1 MLDLLQFT
9 GKQRQFVELLQR
21 QQRVESLRSLCA
33 QAGFDINF
41 INGFLRSGALDGY
54 VQWQEHRQQTWVLTA
69 KGESLGGVLPGSA
82 LADRLLQGVGDRA
95 TLQTELGTAFS
106 LNYGALRREQAVD
119 LVDGDGEGAVKVLK
133 SSVLA
138 AYRQRQ
144 GVFTAI
150 YEAARTG
157 NAVGH
162 PLDDSAS
169 SSLEWLHQ
177 QGYIASQVASDYSL
191 TVLPSLQ
198 ALELGDVVTA
208 LTSDLILSGQWR
220 QADFKP
226 YDIHADVPDVA
237 YGRPT
242 ILTQC
247 IQRIRDIFLTMGFD
261 EMSGYLVE
269 SAFWNFDALFT
280 PQDHPA
286 REVQDTFYL
295 AHPQTLP
302 LPDDAALVQ
311 RVKQVHEA
319 NYGGQWTEAE
329 ASRAILRA
337 HTTTSTAR
345 RLHQLQGQDGKY
357 FSIDRVFRNETIDR
371 THLAEFHQIEGV
383 VVGEL
388 LSVRTLM
395 GYLTYF
401 YEHLGFKDLKFK
413 PTYNPYTEPSL
424 EVFAYHL
431 PSDRY
436 IEVGNSG
443 LFRQE
448 MLDPLGCGD
457 KSTVAWG
464 LGLERIAMLLYG
476 VEKLSDLIGPDIRLE
491 TTARYPSGN
500 DAPGL

>member
-1 MLDLLQFT
+1 MLDLLQLS
-9 GKQRQFVELLQR
+9 GKQRQFVDLLQ
-21 QQRVESLRSLCA
+21 QQQTVTSLRSLCA
-33 QAGFDINF
+33 QTGFDVNF

-54 VQWQEHRQQTWVLTA
+54 VQWQEHSQQRWVLTA
-69 KGESLGGVLPGSA
+69 KGEDLGGLLPGVA
-82 LADRLLQGVGDRA
+82 LADRLLAGIRDRA
-95 TLQTELGTAFS
+95 TLQADLGPAFS

-119 LVDGDGEGAVKVLK
+119 LVDGDGEGAVAVLK
-133 SSVLA
+133 SSVLS
-138 AYRQRQ
+138 AYQQRQ
-144 GVFTAI
+144 GVFKAI
-150 YEAARTG
+150 ACGEVPAAG
-157 NAVGH
+157 A
-162 PLDDSAS
+162 A
-169 SSLEWLHQ
+169 SSLEWLQQ
-177 QGYIASQVASDYSL
+177 QGYITSRVESDYSL
-191 TVLPSLQ
+191 TVLPALQ
-198 ALELGDVVTA
+198 ALELGNVITA
-208 LTSDLILSGQWR
+208 LGSELILSGQWR
-220 QADFKP
+220 EVELKP
-226 YDIHADVPDVA
+226 YDIHAEVPDVA

-247 IQRIRDIFLTMGFD
+247 IQRIRDIFLNMGFN

-302 LPDDAALVQ
+302 LPEDPTLVAQ
-311 RVKQVHEA
+311 VKQVHEA

-345 RLHQLQGQDGKY
+345 RLHQLQGKDGKY
-357 FSIDRVFRNETIDR
+357 FSIDRVFRNETVDR

-401 YEHLGFKDLKFK
+401 YERLGFKNLKFK

-424 EVFAYHL
+424 EVFAYHP

-436 IEVGNSG
+436 LEVGNSG

-448 MLDPLGCGD
+448 MLAPLGGGE

-464 LGLERIAMLLYG
+464 LGLERIAMLLYD
-476 VEKLSDLIGPDIRLE
+476 VEKLSDLIGPDIRL
-491 TTARYPSGN
+491 
-500 DAPGL
+500 

>member
-1 MLDLLQFT
+1 MLDLLRLT

-21 QQRVESLRSLCA
+21 QQRVDSLRSLCA
-33 QAGFDINF
+33 EAGFDVNF
-41 INGFLRSGALDGY
+41 IHGFLLSGALDGY
-54 VQWQEHRQQTWVLTA
+54 VQRQEHTQQAWVLTA
-69 KGESLGGVLPGSA
+69 KGEALGKVLPGFP

-95 TLQTELGTAFS
+95 TLQTELGSAFS

-119 LVDGDGEGAVKVLK
+119 LADGDREGVVTVLK

-138 AYRQRQ
+138 AYQQRQ
-144 GVFTAI
+144 AVFGAI
-150 YEAARTG
+150 AAG
-157 NAVGH
+157 QA
-162 PLDDSAS
+162 LDGGAA
-169 SSLEWLHQ
+169 SSLEWLQQ
-177 QGYIASQVASDYSL
+177 QGYVTSRVETDYSL
-191 TVLPSLQ
+191 TVLPALQ
-198 ALELGDVVTA
+198 ALDLGDVVTT
-208 LTSDLILSGQWR
+208 LTSELILSGQWR
-220 QADFKP
+220 QVDLKP
-226 YDIHADVPDVA
+226 YDIQAEVPDVA

-247 IQRIRDIFLTMGFD
+247 IQRIRDIFLNMGFD

-295 AHPQTLP
+295 ANPQTLP

-311 RVKQVHEA
+311 QVKRVHEA
-319 NYGGQWTEAE
+319 NYGGDWTEAE

-345 RLHQLQGQDGKY
+345 RLHQIQGQAGKY
-357 FSIDRVFRNETIDR
+357 FSIDRVFRNETVDR

-401 YEHLGFKDLKFK
+401 YERLGFKDLKFK

-424 EVFAYHL
+424 EVFAYHP

-448 MLDPLGCGD
+448 MLEPLGCGD

-464 LGLERIAMLLYG
+464 LGLERIAMLLYD
-476 VEKLSDLIGPDIRLE
+476 VEKLSDLIGPEIRL
-491 TTARYPSGN
+491 
-500 DAPGL
+500 

>member
-1 MLDLLQFT
+1 MLDLLQLT
-9 GKQRQFVELLQR
+9 GKQRQFVQLLQQ
-21 QQRVESLRSLCA
+21 QQRVESLRLFCA
-33 QAGFDINF
+33 QHGFDINF
-41 INGFLRSGALDGY
+41 INGFLLSGALDGY
-54 VQWQEHRQQTWVLTA
+54 VQWQEHSQQSWSLTS
-69 KGESLGGVLPGSA
+69 KGEDLGGLLPGVA
-82 LADRLLQGVGDRA
+82 LAERLLQGITDRA
-95 TLQTELGTAFS
+95 QLQADLGPAFS

-119 LVDGDGEGAVKVLK
+119 MVDGENEGLVVVLK
-133 SSVLA
+133 SAVLV
-138 AYRQRQ
+138 AYQQRQ
-144 GVFTAI
+144 IALEAI
-150 YEAARTG
+150 AKDNPAEELPAA
-157 NAVGH
+157 
-162 PLDDSAS
+162 
-169 SSLEWLHQ
+169 SLEWLQQ
-177 QGYIASQVASDYSL
+177 QGYVTCRVKSDYSL
-191 TVLPSLQ
+191 TILPALQ
-198 ALELGDVVTA
+198 TLEIADVVTA

-220 QADFKP
+220 QLTLKP
-226 YDIHADVPDVA
+226 YDIHAEVPDVA

-242 ILTQC
+242 ILSQC
-247 IQRIRDIFLTMGFD
+247 IQHVRDIFLNMGFD
-261 EMSGYLVE
+261 EMSGYIVE

-295 AHPQTLP
+295 ANPQTLP
-302 LPDDAALVQ
+302 LPDDSNLIN

-357 FSIDRVFRNETIDR
+357 FSIDRVFRNETVDR

-401 YEHLGFKDLKFK
+401 YERLGFKSLKFK

-424 EVFAYHL
+424 EVFAYHP

-436 IEVGNSG
+436 LEVGNSG

-448 MLDPLGCGD
+448 MLQPLGCGN

-476 VEKLSDLIGPDIRLE
+476 VEKLSDLIGPDIRL
-491 TTARYPSGN
+491 TT
-500 DAPGL
+500 

>member
-1 MLDLLQFT
+1 MLDLPQLT
-9 GKQRQFVELLQR
+9 GKQRQFLLLLQ
-21 QQRVESLRSLCA
+21 QQQQVESLRSLCTHH
-33 QAGFDINF
+33 GFDFNF
-41 INGFLRSGALDGY
+41 INGFLLSGALEGY
-54 VQWQEHRQQTWVLTA
+54 VQWQEHSQTTWVLTP
-69 KGESLGGVLPGSA
+69 KGSDQAGILPGA
-82 LADRLLQGVGDRA
+82 HLAAELLAGTTAWASLRS
-95 TLQTELGTAFS
+95 TLGPAFS
-106 LNYGALRREQAVD
+106 LNFGALRREAAVEITGQ
-119 LVDGDGEGAVKVLK
+119 GDGALVTVLK
-133 SSVLA
+133 PGVLRE
-138 AYRQRQ
+138 YQTRQQ
-144 GVFTAI
+144 VLTAV
-150 YEAARTG
+150 AQDGPVDPHHTAHLT
-157 NAVGH
+157 
-162 PLDDSAS
+162 
-169 SSLEWLHQ
+169 WLQ
-177 QGYIASQVASDYSL
+177 EQGYITQKVEPDYGL
-191 TVLPSLQ
+191 TVLP
-198 ALELGDVVTA
+198 ALENLDLKPMVTA
-208 LTSDLILSGQWR
+208 LTSDLLLSGQWQR
-220 QADFKP
+220 VDLKP
-226 YDIHADVPDVA
+226 YDIQAEVPDIA

-247 IQRIRDIFLTMGFD
+247 IQRIRDIFLNMGFD
-261 EMSGYLVE
+261 EMSGYIVE

-286 REVQDTFYL
+286 REMQDTFYL
-295 AHPQTLP
+295 ANPQTVSLP
-302 LPDDAALVQ
+302 QDQPLIH

-319 NYGGQWTEAE
+319 NYGGEWTEAE

-345 RLHQLQGQDGKY
+345 RLYQLQGQNGKY
-357 FSIDRVFRNETIDR
+357 FSIDKVFRNETVDR

-401 YEHLGFKDLKFK
+401 YERLGFKTLKFK

-424 EVFAYHL
+424 EVLAYYP

-448 MLDPLGCGD
+448 MLEPLGCGN

-476 VEKLSDLIGPDIRLE
+476 VEKLSDLVGPDIQLR
-491 TTARYPSGN
+491 S
-500 DAPGL
+500 

>member
-1 MLDLLQFT
+1 MLDLLQLT
-9 GKQRQFVELLQR
+9 GKQRQFIELLQR
-21 QQRVESLRSLCA
+21 QHVVESLRSLCV
-33 QAGFDINF
+33 QAGFDFNF
-41 INGFLRSGALDGY
+41 INGFLLSGALNSY
-54 VQWQEHRQQTWVLTA
+54 VQWQEHTQRTWALTA
-69 KGESLGGVLPGSA
+69 KGEDLTGVLPGSL
-82 LADRLLQGVGDRA
+82 LADKLLQGQRDGGASPGGNRA
-95 TLQTELGTAFS
+95 LLQAELGAAFS
-106 LNYGALRREQAVD
+106 LHYGALRREQAVD
-119 LVDGDGEGAVKVLK
+119 LIDGDGEGTVAVLK
-133 SSVLA
+133 SSVLGA
-138 AYRQRQ
+138 FQQRQ
-144 GVFTAI
+144 GVFEAI
-150 YEAARTG
+150 AAG
-157 NAVGH
+157 KS
-162 PLDDSAS
+162 LDASAS
-169 SSLEWLHQ
+169 SSLEWLQQ
-177 QGYIASQVASDYSL
+177 QGYIVSRVETDYSL
-191 TVLPSLQ
+191 TVLPALQ
-198 ALELGDVVTA
+198 TLDLGDVVTT
-208 LTSDLILSGQWR
+208 LTSELILSGQWR
-220 QADFKP
+220 QADLKP
-226 YDIHADVPDVA
+226 YDIQAEVPDVA

-247 IQRIRDIFLTMGFD
+247 IQRIRDIFLNMGFD
-261 EMSGYLVE
+261 EMSGYMVE

-295 AHPQTLP
+295 ANPQTLP
-302 LPDDAALVQ
+302 LPDDPVLVQ

-345 RLHQLQGQDGKY
+345 RLHQLQGKDGKY
-357 FSIDRVFRNETIDR
+357 FSIDRVFRNETVDR

-401 YEHLGFKDLKFK
+401 YERLGFKDLKFK

-424 EVFAYHL
+424 EVFAYHP

-448 MLDPLGCGD
+448 MLAPLGCGE
-457 KSTVAWG
+457 KATVAWG

-476 VEKLSDLIGPDIRLE
+476 VEKLSDLIGPDIQL
-491 TTARYPSGN
+491 
-500 DAPGL
+500 

>member
-1 MLDLLQFT
+1 MLDLLQLT
-9 GKQRQFVELLQR
+9 GKQRQFVDLLQR
-21 QQRVESLRSLCA
+21 QQSVASLRSLCA
-33 QAGFDINF
+33 EAGFDFNF
-41 INGFLRSGALDGY
+41 INGFLLSGALDGY
-54 VQWQEHRQQTWVLTA
+54 VQWQEHTQQTWVLTA
-69 KGESLGGVLPGSA
+69 KGEDVNGVLPGFP
-82 LADRLLQGVGDRA
+82 LAERLLQGMGDGGAFPRGNRA
-95 TLQTELGTAFS
+95 ALQAELGSGFS

-119 LVDGDGEGAVKVLK
+119 LADGDGEGVVTVLRP
-133 SSVLA
+133 SVLA
-138 AYRQRQ
+138 AYQQRQ
-144 GVFTAI
+144 AVFRAI
-150 YEAARTG
+150 AAG
-157 NAVGH
+157 E
-162 PLDDSAS
+162 PLDRGGTA
-169 SSLEWLHQ
+169 SLEWLQQ
-177 QGYIASQVASDYSL
+177 QGYIASRVELDYGL
-191 TVLPSLQ
+191 TVLPALQ
-198 ALELGDVVTA
+198 ALDLGEVVTT
-208 LTSDLILSGQWR
+208 LTSELILSGQWR
-220 QADFKP
+220 QVDLKP
-226 YDIHADVPDVA
+226 YDIRAEVPDVA

-247 IQRIRDIFLTMGFD
+247 IQRIRDIFLNMGFD

-295 AHPQTLP
+295 ANPQTLP
-302 LPDDAALVQ
+302 LPSDRALV
-311 RVKQVHEA
+311 RGVRQVHEA
-319 NYGGQWTEAE
+319 NYGGNWTEAE

-345 RLHQLQGQDGKY
+345 RLHQLQGKDGKY
-357 FSIDRVFRNETIDR
+357 FSIDRVFRNETVDR

-401 YEHLGFKDLKFK
+401 YERLGFKDLKFK

-424 EVFAYHL
+424 EVFAYHP

-448 MLDPLGCGD
+448 MLAPLGCGE
-457 KSTVAWG
+457 KATVAWG

-476 VEKLSDLIGPDIRLE
+476 VEKLSDLIGPDIQL
-491 TTARYPSGN
+491 
-500 DAPGL
+500 

>member
-1 MLDLLQFT
+1 MLDLLQLT
-9 GKQRQFVELLQR
+9 GKQRQFVESLQR
-21 QQRVESLRSLCA
+21 QQRVESLRSHCA
-33 QAGFDINF
+33 QARFDINF

-54 VQWQEHRQQTWVLTA
+54 VQWQEQTQRTWVLTA
-69 KGESLGGVLPGSA
+69 KGEELGGVLPGYA
-82 LADRLLQGVGDRA
+82 LADQLLAGQTDRA
-95 TLQTELGTAFS
+95 TLQSALGSAFS

-119 LVDGDGEGAVKVLK
+119 LVDGDGEGAVAVLK
-133 SSVLA
+133 SSVLG
-138 AYRQRQ
+138 AYQQRQ
-144 GVFTAI
+144 AVFSAI
-150 YEAARTG
+150 QTGQPLHDGAA
-157 NAVGH
+157 
-162 PLDDSAS
+162 
-169 SSLEWLHQ
+169 SSLEWLQQ
-177 QGYIASQVASDYSL
+177 QGYITSRVETDYSL
-191 TVLPSLQ
+191 TVLPALQ
-198 ALELGDVVTA
+198 TLDLGDLVTT

-220 QADFKP
+220 QIDLKP
-226 YDIHADVPDVA
+226 YDIHAEVPDVA

-247 IQRIRDIFLTMGFD
+247 IQRIRDIFLNMGFD
-261 EMSGYLVE
+261 EMSGYIVE

-302 LPDDAALVQ
+302 LPDDPTLVQ
-311 RVKQVHEA
+311 RVKQVHETH
-319 NYGGQWTEAE
+319 YGGHWTEAE

-345 RLHQLQGQDGKY
+345 RLHQLQGQTGKY
-357 FSIDRVFRNETIDR
+357 FSIDRVFRNETVDR

-401 YEHLGFKDLKFK
+401 YERLGFTDLKFK

-424 EVFAYHL
+424 EVFAYHA

-436 IEVGNSG
+436 LEVGNSG

-448 MLDPLGCGD
+448 MLEPLGCGE
-457 KSTVAWG
+457 KATVAWG

-476 VEKLSDLIGPDIRLE
+476 VEKLSDLIGPDIRL
-491 TTARYPSGN
+491 
-500 DAPGL
+500 